1 MTNETRTVT
10 RKQFALA
17 AGVSLSTIERLMS
30 AGQLNHL
37 RVGRRVLFA
46 MPRHLEDYQLRFERR
61 VESRRIK
68 IVR

>member
-30 AGQLNHL
+30 EGQLNHL

-61 VESRRIK
+61 AESKRVK
-68 IVR
+68 IVK